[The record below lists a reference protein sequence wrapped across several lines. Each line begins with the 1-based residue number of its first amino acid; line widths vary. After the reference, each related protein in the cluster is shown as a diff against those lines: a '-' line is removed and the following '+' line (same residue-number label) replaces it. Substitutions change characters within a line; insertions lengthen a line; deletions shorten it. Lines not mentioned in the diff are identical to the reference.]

1 MAVTDILFL
10 TGLGLVYAVAYRL
23 VGNVLVLWPLLTP
36 LGSFFANLEGGD
48 IDLPWASLA
57 GFGDVFAL
65 MVLGVWLA
73 ARHVRRS
80 TVVLHRTPQKGKAH
94 DQLRTSTI
102 GRALE
107 SPLTALAGIWLSAAL
122 MALGAPDMVSGSQ
135 HEHLPLAL
143 ITVWLWAA
151 AATAYASMTP
161 SRGSLAR
168 WTLGV
173 VGSGSPPP
181 SSRSPHR
188 SW

>member
-1 MAVTDILFL
+1 M
-10 TGLGLVYAVAYRL
+10 
-23 VGNVLVLWPLLTP
+23 
-36 LGSFFANLEGGD
+36 
-48 IDLPWASLA
+48 
-57 GFGDVFAL
+57 
-65 MVLGVWLA
+65 
-73 ARHVRRS
+73 
-80 TVVLHRTPQKGKAH
+80 
-94 DQLRTSTI
+94 TSI

-122 MALGAPDMVSGSQ
+122 MTLGAPDMVSGSQ

-173 VGSGSPPP
+173 VGLWVAAALIAVAAPVMVTGSDPTRIPLAVIIAPPVAAVLTGLLSLRQANLPERPSSDAPPP
-181 SSRSPHR
+181 SVGTRTSP
-188 SW
+188 